1 MIYDHERDAEA
12 ERERS
17 LPDWGGDDLFA
28 SVPRRRIGH
37 TSRPRR
43 FSGPAT
49 GAHAPR
55 RPEPVAAGVPATADG
70 AHDGRVHQ
78 AEAARVSRVA
88 FPSRTAG
95 QPPAG
100 PVAMPRPLPLPPAVA
115 KAVAEE
121 ADPFASFVADLA
133 PSPAGATSAP
143 AEPAPKPAPRPRR
156 RRESPPIHER
166 FAVRPDRIAGWAV
179 GLGITLILIAVGT
192 ADGGAI

>member
-17 LPDWGGDDLFA
+17 LPDWGGDDLFS
-28 SVPRRRIGH
+28 SVPRRRIRH
-37 TSRPRR
+37 TSSRPRR
-43 FSGPAT
+43 FSGPSTPAQ
-49 GAHAPR
+49 GAR
-55 RPEPVAAGVPATADG
+55 RPEPVPAGVPATADG
-70 AHDGRVHQ
+70 AHDGRVHH
-78 AEAARVSRVA
+78 AEAARVGGVA
-88 FPSRTAG
+88 FPSRFG

-100 PVAMPRPLPLPPAVA
+100 PVAMPRPLPLPPEVA

-133 PSPAGATSAP
+133 PSPAGATSPP
-143 AEPAPKPAPRPRR
+143 AEPAPQPAPRPRR